1 MCDDRQIAT
10 LLHLNGPPAVGK
22 SAIAALLVAERP
34 LALNLDIDEIRVRL
48 GRWESHPDS
57 KHVARQLGFMVASAH
72 LRSGHDVVMPQL
84 TASAEV
90 IDRLERL
97 ALEAGGL
104 LCEVILVADPGE
116 LVERAWVSRNE
127 SPHPRD
133 QFSRDELDGQVRHA
147 TGVLHELAAMH
158 PSFRLVDL
166 TGLSVTDAAKLVR
179 ESIS

>member
-1 MCDDRQIAT
+1 
-10 LLHLNGPPAVGK
+10 VGK

-48 GRWESHPDS
+48 GRWTSIPES
-57 KHVARQLGFMVASAH
+57 KQVARQLGFTLASAH
-72 LRSGHDVVMPQL
+72 LRDGHDVVMPQL
-84 TASAEV
+84 VASAEV
-90 IDRLERL
+90 IDSVERL
-97 ALEAGGL
+97 AIEAGGL

-116 LVERAWVSRNE
+116 LVERAWARRNE

-147 TGVLHELAAMH
+147 TGVLHELAAKQ
-158 PSFRLVDL
+158 PSFRLVDV
-166 TGLSVTDAAKLVR
+166 TGLSVTDAAELVR